1 MRAGAGSHNTHT
13 NTTCAFLH
21 TLVNMSL
28 PNTTHLVHQEG
39 RITLAIKALNQGR
52 CTSVRAATKLYDVAR
67 STLQDRIN
75 KHPARRDTRPV
86 SCKLTE
92 IEESTLV

>member
-1 MRAGAGSHNTHT
+1 MYASRPPNTHT
-13 NTTCAFLH
+13 KTTRMFLH
-21 TLVNMSL
+21 TLVNMSP

-52 CTSVRAATKLYDVAR
+52 CTSVRATAKLYDIVR

-75 KHPARRDTRPV
+75 KHLACRDSRPI
-86 SCKLTE
+86 SCKLIET
-92 IEESTLV
+92 EESILV